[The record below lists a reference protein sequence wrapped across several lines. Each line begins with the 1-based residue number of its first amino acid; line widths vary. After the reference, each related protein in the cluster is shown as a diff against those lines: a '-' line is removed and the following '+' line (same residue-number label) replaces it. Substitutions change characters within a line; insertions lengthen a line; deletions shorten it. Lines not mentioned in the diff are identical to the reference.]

1 MQIKVSIVPFSIVKY
16 LIIGVIFFTIATIGI
31 NVSKYVFNY
40 DEEWTNMLNLDR
52 EMNFPTWYSA
62 FMLGFGSI
70 LLRIIATG
78 KKQASDRHATDW
90 KLLSLIFTLLAI
102 DEVISIHEI
111 FIIPEVSN
119 ALNLPWFLHS
129 MWVIPGTIFVVWFL
143 KRYWKF
149 SRHLPLKSQQHFIAA
164 AGVYIGGAL
173 LMEMVGSYVAE
184 AQGQQHLF
192 YALITTVE
200 EAMEM
205 VGIIIFIYGLL
216 YYLNKWAKDLNLQI
230 EFLGSQR
237 DTVVKRGG

>member
-1 MQIKVSIVPFSIVKY
+1 MQIKVSIVPLSVVKY
-16 LIIGVIFFTIATIGI
+16 LIIGVIFFTVISTGI
-31 NVSKYVFNY
+31 QISKYVFNY
-40 DEEWTNMLNLDR
+40 HQEWMNMLNLDR

-70 LLRIIATG
+70 LLRIIAVG
-78 KKQASDRHATDW
+78 KNQKSDRYTGDW

-102 DEVISIHEI
+102 DEVLSIHEI

-119 ALNLPWFLHS
+119 ALHLPWFLHS

-149 SRHLPLKSQQHFIAA
+149 SRHLPLRSQQHFILAA
-164 AGVYIGGAL
+164 AVYIGGAL
-173 LMEMVGSYVAE
+173 VMEMVGSYVAE
-184 AQGQQHLF
+184 AKGQQYLP

-200 EAMEM
+200 EVMEM

-216 YYLNKWAKDLNLQI
+216 YYLGRWMQDLELQI
-230 EFLGSQR
+230 KILSTESKNSNFP
-237 DTVVKRGG
+237 

>member
-1 MQIKVSIVPFSIVKY
+1 MQIKVSIVPLSVVKY
-16 LIIGVIFFTIATIGI
+16 LIIGVTFFTAATISI

-40 DEEWTNMLNLDR
+40 HQEWMNMLNLDR

-70 LLRIIATG
+70 LLRIIAIG
-78 KKQASDRHATDW
+78 KNQQSDRYNSDW

-102 DEVISIHEI
+102 DEVLSIHEI

-119 ALNLPWFLHS
+119 ALHLPWFLHS

-149 SRHLPLKSQQHFIAA
+149 SRHLPLKSQQHFILA

-184 AQGQQHLF
+184 AQGQQHLL
-192 YALITTVE
+192 YALITTAE
-200 EAMEM
+200 ETMEM
-205 VGIIIFIYGLL
+205 LGIIILIYGLL
-216 YYLNKWAKDLNLQI
+216 YYLYKWTPNLDLQI
-230 EFLGSQR
+230 KILSTESI
-237 DTVVKRGG
+237 KK

>member
-1 MQIKVSIVPFSIVKY
+1 MQIKVSIVPLSIVKY
-16 LIIGVIFFTIATIGI
+16 LIIGVIFFTVISTGI
-31 NVSKYVFNY
+31 QISKYVFNY
-40 DEEWTNMLNLDR
+40 HQEWMNMLNLDR

-70 LLRIIATG
+70 LLRIIAIG
-78 KKQASDRHATDW
+78 KKQKSDRYTTDW

-102 DEVISIHEI
+102 DEVLSIHEI

-119 ALNLPWFLHS
+119 ALHLPWFLHS

-149 SRHLPLKSQQHFIAA
+149 SRHLPLKSQQHFILAA
-164 AGVYIGGAL
+164 AVYIGGAL
-173 LMEMVGSYVAE
+173 VMEMVGSYVAE
-184 AQGQQHLF
+184 AKGQQYLP

-200 EAMEM
+200 ETMEM

-216 YYLNKWAKDLNLQI
+216 YYLGRWMQDLDLQI
-230 EFLGSQR
+230 KILGTES
-237 DTVVKRGG
+237 KNGNFP

>member
-1 MQIKVSIVPFSIVKY
+1 MQIKVSIVPLSIVKY
-16 LIIGVIFFTIATIGI
+16 LIIGVIFFTVISTGI
-31 NVSKYVFNY
+31 QISKYVFNY
-40 DEEWTNMLNLDR
+40 HQEWMNMLNLDR

-70 LLRIIATG
+70 LLRIIAVG
-78 KKQASDRHATDW
+78 KKQKSDRYTGDW

-102 DEVISIHEI
+102 DEVLSIHEI

-119 ALNLPWFLHS
+119 ALHLPWFLHS

-149 SRHLPLKSQQHFIAA
+149 SRHLPLRSQQHFILAA
-164 AGVYIGGAL
+164 AVYIGGAL
-173 LMEMVGSYVAE
+173 VMEMVGSYVAE
-184 AQGQQHLF
+184 AKGQQYLP

-200 EAMEM
+200 EVMEM

-216 YYLNKWAKDLNLQI
+216 YYLARWMQDLELQI
-230 EFLGSQR
+230 KILGTES
-237 DTVVKRGG
+237 KNSNFP

>member
-1 MQIKVSIVPFSIVKY
+1 MQIKVSIVPLSIVKY
-16 LIIGVIFFTIATIGI
+16 LIIGVIFFTVISTGI
-31 NVSKYVFNY
+31 QISKYVFNY
-40 DEEWTNMLNLDR
+40 HQEWMNMLNLDR

-70 LLRIIATG
+70 LLRIIAIG
-78 KKQASDRHATDW
+78 KNQKSDRYTGDW

-102 DEVISIHEI
+102 DEVLSIHEI

-119 ALNLPWFLHS
+119 ALHLPWFLHS

-149 SRHLPLKSQQHFIAA
+149 SRHLPLRSQQHFILAA
-164 AGVYIGGAL
+164 AVYIGGAL
-173 LMEMVGSYVAE
+173 VMEMVGSYVAE
-184 AQGQQHLF
+184 AKGQQYLP

-200 EAMEM
+200 EVMEM

-216 YYLNKWAKDLNLQI
+216 YYLGRWMQDLELQI
-230 EFLGSQR
+230 KILGTES
-237 DTVVKRGG
+237 KNSNFP

>member
-1 MQIKVSIVPFSIVKY
+1 MQIKVSIVPLSIVKY
-16 LIIGVIFFTIATIGI
+16 LIFGVIFFTVISTGI
-31 NVSKYVFNY
+31 QISKYVFNY
-40 DEEWTNMLNLDR
+40 HEEWMNMLNLDR

-62 FMLGFGSI
+62 FMLGFSSI

-78 KKQASDRHATDW
+78 KNQSSDRYTADW

-102 DEVISIHEI
+102 DEVLSVHEI

-119 ALNLPWFLHS
+119 ALHLPWFLHS
-129 MWVIPGTIFVVWFL
+129 MWVIPGTVFVVWFL

-149 SRHLPLKSQQHFIAA
+149 SRHLPLKSQQHFILAA
-164 AGVYIGGAL
+164 AVYIGGAL
-173 LMEMVGSYVAE
+173 VMEMVGSYVAE
-184 AQGQQHLF
+184 AKGQQYLL

-230 EFLGSQR
+230 EFL
-237 DTVVKRGG
+237 